1 MVVDEDYRGGAL
13 AERRPQDLARVDQR
27 RRLGADRYLG
37 VHQVVVLR
45 VEEHREEVLLVVVA
59 GPHEVEG
66 KEGCGGGIREDPWRG
81 LAGFADNGPC
91 GEPQAVA
98 HAPSPV
104 LFGTRCE
111 GNTRE
116 RGDQRRGSARAQRRC
131 SSSHARSAS
140 SASWRSVNGP
150 RTGPPRDERSGV
162 HRPSAAGS
170 TCEARVMVAWP
181 SSRSGRRL
189 SSYRNSTVPS
199 GLTKIDA
206 AMLGSAS
213 LAQVVLAGSF
223 VLDGSAESLL
233 EVARQGVA
241 ARTRVPLSGD
251 LHLARRVDVDEDRR
265 TWHRNLLARRAKLL
279 DHQLNVPVLLD
290 PLQDAPAGALDG
302 ADRRVHGV
310 AVLETAEVRHVA
322 PAPVEVI
329 HADRLGRLD
338 DDRVL
343 PTRQLDHV
351 TGVRLLVV
359 EHHAA
364 MLERE
369 PELAAR
375 IGEGLAVPE
384 LNLNGRGVAQRW
396 TPSRR
401 R

>member
-59 GPHEVEG
+59 GPDEVEG
-66 KEGCGGGIREDPWRG
+66 KEGCGSGIREDPWRG
-81 LAGFADNGPC
+81 LAGFADNGPR

-116 RGDQRRGSARAQRRC
+116 RGDQRRGSGRAPRRC

-140 SASWRSVNGP
+140 SACWRSVNGP
-150 RTGPPRDERSGV
+150 RTGPPRGERSAV

-206 AMLGSAS
+206 GMLGSAS
-213 LAQVVLAGSF
+213 LAQVVLAGSL
-223 VLDGSAESLL
+223 VLDGSADSLL

-241 ARTRVPLSGD
+241 ARTRVPLNGD

-265 TWHRNLLARRAKLL
+265 TWHRNLLARRAKHL
-279 DHQLNVPVLLD
+279 DHQLDVAVLLD
-290 PLQDAPAGALDG
+290 PLEHAPSGALDR
-302 ADRRVHGV
+302 ADRGVHGIDLLE
-310 AVLETAEVRHVA
+310 AVEVGDVA
-322 PAPVEVI
+322 PAPLVVV
-329 HADRLGRLD
+329 HVDDLGSLED
-338 DDRVL
+338 ERVL
-343 PTRQLDHV
+343 PTWQVDEV
-351 TGVRLLVV
+351 AGERLPVV
-359 EHHAA
+359 K
-364 MLERE
+364 RD
-369 PELAAR
+369 
-375 IGEGLAVPE
+375 
-384 LNLNGRGVAQRW
+384 
-396 TPSRR
+396 
-401 R
+401 